1 MISLSL
7 YNGHNAAICIIKNG
21 EIILNWELERFSR
34 IKHDYGFNQKFLNKS
49 LKLCNLKFEEIDF
62 IITNKQCYKRKP
74 PWEVPSTNDNKCVEF
89 KIKDKTAFAL
99 NHHLCHVS
107 SSYFT
112 SPFNEATI
120 ITQDGG
126 GDSENFSVATA
137 TGNKINVFETKIVTN
152 IADWWSSI
160 TLNNFRMKRIHKWDP
175 GSGAGKIMALA
186 AYGQPSII
194 IENLL
199 KKTMLLGPN
208 KKYTDKRA
216 SAFNYD
222 EDLSDDK
229 SKRSKDVSASLQSIT
244 EKELKNIYDNIYKIY
259 PNNNLCLA
267 GGIALN
273 CVANSRVK
281 SNYKKLH
288 IPPFPNDTGLAV
300 GMGLYHWHVILNNKK
315 KTNFFSPY
323 LGPNYNSSQTLKA
336 IKNNNFF
343 IKRIFKFEKKLN
355 FEKSSVEKISDY
367 LSERKVIC
375 MFRGRSESGP
385 RALGHRSIMCVPDSD
400 KGRDY
405 LNFKIKKREWYRP
418 YAPIILDKFVDE
430 ILDDYIENSP
440 YMTTSAY
447 IKENWRKKLDAVN
460 HIDNSTRPQI
470 LKKEHDPF
478 LYELI
483 ESVYFKTGIPVLLN
497 TSFNKQ
503 EPIVETPSNALNT
516 FRKFNID
523 FLVLNDFIV
532 KK

>member
-34 IKHDYGFNQKFLNKS
+34 IKHDYGFNQKFFNKS
-49 LKLCNLKFEEIDF
+49 LELCNLKFEDIDF
-62 IITNKQCYKRKP
+62 IITNKQCYKRNP
-74 PWEVPSTNDNKCVEF
+74 PWKVPSTNDVNCVEF
-89 KIKDKTAFAL
+89 KIKNKPAIAL

-112 SPFNEATI
+112 SPFKEATI

-137 TGNKINVFETKIVTN
+137 VDNKIKSFETRIVTN

-186 AYGQPSII
+186 AYGQPSDK
-194 IENLL
+194 IENLI
-199 KKTMLLGPN
+199 KKTMKLGPS

-222 EDLSDDK
+222 EDLSNDK
-229 SKRSKDVSASLQSIT
+229 SERSKDVSASLQSIT
-244 EKELKNIYDNIYKIY
+244 EKELKKIYDDIYKIY

-281 SNYKKLH
+281 SNFKKLH

-300 GMGLYHWHVILNNKK
+300 GMGLYHWHVILNNEKN
-315 KTNFFSPY
+315 TNFFSPY
-323 LGPNYNSSQTLKA
+323 LGPSYNSLQTLKA
-336 IKNNNFF
+336 IKKNNFI
-343 IKRIFKFEKKLN
+343 IKRLLKFEKKLN
-355 FEKSSVEKISDY
+355 FEKSSIEKISDY
-367 LSERKVIC
+367 LSERKIIC

-385 RALGHRSIMCVPDSD
+385 RALGHRSIMCVPDSER
-400 KGRDY
+400 GRDY

-418 YAPIILDKFVDE
+418 YAPIILDKYVNE
-430 ILDDYIENSP
+430 ILNDYITNSP

-447 IKENWRKKLDAVN
+447 INENWRKKLDAVN

-470 LKKEHDPF
+470 LKKDHDPF
-478 LYELI
+478 LYKLI
-483 ESVYFKTGIPVLLN
+483 ESVYSKTGIPVLLN

-503 EPIVETPSNALNT
+503 EPIVETPYNALNT
-516 FRKFNID
+516 FRKFDID
-523 FLVLNDFIV
+523 FLVLNDFII